1 MESCTVAFYTG
12 VMTPLLRSPLITA
25 ALCCAAAAAAQTAP
39 QPPAWKWRDAAGQIV
54 VSDTP
59 PPMSVPDKSIL
70 ERPPLQR
77 ARAAALAAAAAS
89 APPLKPVA
97 DNAPRVDPEL
107 EARRKA
113 AANEQAAQAKA
124 DEQRSA
130 AVRAENC
137 SRAKSQLT
145 ALVDGQRM
153 VRTNEKGER
162 EVMDDKARAEETQRA
177 RAVIASDCR

>member
-1 MESCTVAFYTG
+1 MEPCTHAIYTG
-12 VMTPLLRSPLITA
+12 VMTPSSRWPLIAA
-25 ALCCAAAAAAQTAP
+25 ALCSTFAAWAQTAP
-39 QPPAWKWRDAAGQIV
+39 LPSAWKWRDASGQIV

-70 ERPPLQR
+70 ERPPVQR
-77 ARAAALAAAAAS
+77 ASAAAAAAAAS
-89 APPLKPVA
+89 AP
-97 DNAPRVDPEL
+97 APRPTVDNSPKLDPEL

-137 SRAKSQLT
+137 SRATSQLT

>member
-77 ARAAALAAAAAS
+77 ARAAALAAAAS